1 MNDQNDIL
9 RNEPSAS
16 RRRDLELVDRIRE
29 RVRGSPHSMLT
40 LERAAEE
47 AGLSTSRM
55 HQVFE
60 AVQREPFGAYVRR
73 ARLEYACG
81 LMRAF
86 PRWTCTRVAQEAGFS
101 ESSDFSRSFKREY
114 GVAPSRWNRI
124 TPLNRLAQASASQSD
139 DDLNVDALPSFP
151 MHGPAESAPVALRR
165 RQPQRLLVLAV
176 PNAYQ
181 PENLAAAFDRLEGF
195 LANQGQIR
203 PDRRFMGLSH
213 DSDLDTRADL
223 MRFELA
229 YPVDAHVEGSSDFLV
244 RELNASRIGVL
255 PCRGGVRDFIAAWD
269 YLLRGFLPASPW
281 ALGAG
286 PHMEMYYNDPREF
299 NMAYWDMD
307 CVIPLSHPN
316 GETQ

>member
-1 MNDQNDIL
+1 MNGQNNKLHDDL
-9 RNEPSAS
+9 SAS

-29 RVRGSPHSMLT
+29 RVRGAPQDMLT
-40 LERAAEE
+40 LEHAAGE

-114 GVAPSRWNRI
+114 GIAPSRWNRI
-124 TPLNRLAQASASQSD
+124 TPLNRLSKASAGLPD
-139 DDLNVDALPSFP
+139 DDSQVDSLPSFP
-151 MHGPAESAPVALRR
+151 MYGPAESAPVALRT

-181 PENLAAAFDRLEGF
+181 PENLAVAFDRLENV
-195 LANQGQIR
+195 LADQDQIK
-203 PDRRFMGLSH
+203 PDRRFMGLSY
-213 DSDLDTRADL
+213 DSDLDTRMDL

-229 YPVDAHVEGSSDFLV
+229 YPVDTNVEGSSDFLV
-244 RELNASRIGVL
+244 RELSASRIGVL
-255 PCRGGVRDFIAAWD
+255 PCRGGVKDFIAAWD

-281 ALGAG
+281 ALGVG
-286 PHMEMYYNDPREF
+286 PHMETYYNDPREF

-307 CVIPLSHPN
+307 CVIPLSHPS
-316 GETQ
+316 GDI

>member
-1 MNDQNDIL
+1 MNDQNNRLGDEL
-9 RNEPSAS
+9 SAS

-29 RVRGSPHSMLT
+29 RVRGAPYSTLT
-40 LERAAEE
+40 LEHAAAQ

-60 AVQREPFGAYVRR
+60 AVQRESFGAYVRR

-124 TPLNRLAQASASQSD
+124 TPLNRLVQASAGQAD
-139 DDLNVDALPSFP
+139 DDSNADSLPSFP
-151 MHGPAESAPVALRR
+151 MHGPAESAPVALRT

-176 PNAYQ
+176 PNAYK
-181 PENLAAAFDRLEGF
+181 PENLAAAFDRLQGF
-195 LANQGQIR
+195 LTEQGQIK

-213 DSDLDTRADL
+213 DSDLDTRAEL

-229 YPVDAHVEGSSDFLV
+229 YPVDEHVKGVSDFLV
-244 RELNASRIGVL
+244 RELNAARIGVL
-255 PCRGGVRDFIAAWD
+255 P
-269 YLLRGFLPASPW
+269 
-281 ALGAG
+281 
-286 PHMEMYYNDPREF
+286 
-299 NMAYWDMD
+299 
-307 CVIPLSHPN
+307 
-316 GETQ
+316 